1 MEERYNP
8 EKIEKRWQRH
18 WEENKTFK
26 VEEKGKKFY
35 LLEMFPYPSGKIH
48 MGHVRNYS
56 IGDIIGRFKRMRGFN
71 VLHPMGW
78 DAFGLPAEN
87 AAIQH
92 GIHPAKWTDENIDS
106 MRHQLKRMGFG
117 YDWDREVSTCSVD
130 YYKWG
135 QWLFL
140 KLYDLG
146 LVYKKKSQVNW
157 CESCQTVLANEQVEN
172 GLCWRCDNEV
182 DLKELPQWFFRITTY
197 AEELLADC
205 DKLTGW
211 PERVLTMQK
220 NWIGKSIG
228 AEIDFPIDGS
238 SESLTVFTTR
248 QDTVFGATF
257 MSIAPEHPMTP
268 KLSANTPQEE
278 EVKKFVEEIRKDDLL
293 KRTAIDYEKKGVF
306 TGACCINPFTKK
318 RIPIYVANFV
328 LMEYGT
334 GAIMAVPAHDQ
345 RDFEFAKKYDIP
357 VVVVIQPEGESLSSD
372 TMREAYVEDGTMV
385 SSGPFDG
392 KNNREAMD
400 DIIAYMEAQS
410 IGRKAVSYRLKDW
423 GLSRQ
428 RYWGN
433 PIPMITCG
441 DCGEVPVP
449 YEDLPV
455 KLMTAEEIEELKEK
469 GAEINQPWES
479 MFTDAFRKTTCPT
492 CGREALREV
501 DTMDTFVDSS
511 WYFLRYLSPHEDS
524 APFTRESADYWMPVD
539 QYIGGIEHAC
549 MHLLY
554 ARFFTKALRDAGL
567 HAIDEPFTNLLTQ
580 GMVIKDGAKMS
591 KSKGNVVDPDAL
603 IKRYGADTVRLFS
616 LFASPPEKDLDWSD
630 EGVEGAYRFLNRVWR
645 YVVDNLSSLKGVKPY
660 AGGAALEGSLK
671 TIHSLTHSTIRK
683 VTEDIEKRLHFNT
696 AISRIMELVN
706 ALYQWDERDKS
717 DLARSLLREAV
728 ETIVVLL
735 APFTPHMC
743 EEVWKELGNKA
754 DLADTLWKSY
764 SEDALKKDE
773 VLLIVQVNGK
783 VRGKVFVPDGAGE
796 DEAREVALGD
806 AKVQEWMK
814 GKTIKKTIYVP
825 NRIVNL
831 VVG

>member
-1 MEERYNP
+1 
-8 EKIEKRWQRH
+8 
-18 WEENKTFK
+18 
-26 VEEKGKKFY
+26 
-35 LLEMFPYPSGKIH
+35 
-48 MGHVRNYS
+48 
-56 IGDIIGRFKRMRGFN
+56 
-71 VLHPMGW
+71 
-78 DAFGLPAEN
+78 
-87 AAIQH
+87 
-92 GIHPAKWTDENIDS
+92 
-106 MRHQLKRMGFG
+106 GFG
-117 YDWDREVSTCSVD
+117 YDWGREVSTCSVD

-182 DLKELPQWFFRITTY
+182 DLKELPQWFFRITKY
-197 AEELLADC
+197 AEELLEGC

-211 PERVLTMQK
+211 PERVLTMQR

-228 AEIDFPIDGS
+228 AEIDFPVEGS
-238 SESLTVFTTR
+238 EASLKVFTTR

-257 MSIAPEHPMTP
+257 MSLAPEHPMSL
-268 KLSANTPQEE
+268 KLSEGTSQEE
-278 EVKKFVEEIRKDDLL
+278 AVKNFVEEIRKEDLID
-293 KRTAIDYEKKGVF
+293 RTNINYEKKGVF
-306 TGACCINPFTKK
+306 TGSYCINPFTKK

-328 LMEYGT
+328 LMGYGT

-345 RDFEFAKKYDIP
+345 RDYEFAKKFDIP
-357 VVVVIQPEGESLSSD
+357 VVVVIQPEGQSLSSD
-372 TMREAYVEDGTMV
+372 TMEKAYVENGTMV
-385 SSGPFDG
+385 NSGPFDG

-400 DIIAYMEAQS
+400 DIIEYMETQK
-410 IGRKAVSYRLKDW
+410 IGKRAISYRLKDW

-433 PIPMITCG
+433 PIPMITCE

-455 KLMTAEEIEELKEK
+455 RLTTAEEIEDLKRTGEK
-469 GAEINQPWES
+469 ISQPWDS
-479 MFTDAFRKTTCPT
+479 LFTDTFRKTKCPQ
-492 CGREALREV
+492 CGKDALREV

-511 WYFLRYLSPHEDS
+511 WYFFRYLSPNEENT
-524 APFTRESADYWMPVD
+524 PFTKEAAAYWMPVD

-567 HAIDEPFTNLLTQ
+567 HGIDEPFTNLLTQ

-591 KSKGNVVDPDAL
+591 KSKGNVVDPDGL

-630 EGVEGAYRFLNRVWR
+630 DGVEGSYRFLNRVWR
-645 YVVDNLSSLKGVKPY
+645 FVYDNLSIIKDVEPY
-660 AGGAALEGSLK
+660 AGSAGLEGSLK
-671 TIHSLTHSTIRK
+671 KIHSITHFTIK
-683 VTEDIEKRLHFNT
+683 QVTEDIEKRLHFNT
-696 AISRIMELVN
+696 AISRVMELVN
-706 ALYQWDERDKS
+706 ALYQWDERNKDA
-717 DLARSLLREAV
+717 LALSVLREAV
-728 ETIVVLL
+728 DAVVVLL
-735 APFTPHMC
+735 APFTPHIC
-743 EEVWKELGNKA
+743 EELWKELGNET
-754 DLADTLWKSY
+754 DLAETSWKSY
-764 SEDALKKDE
+764 SEEALKKDE

-783 VRGKVFVPDGAGE
+783 VRGKVLVPDGTGE
-796 DEAREVALGD
+796 EEARAAALGD
-806 AKVQEWMK
+806 TKVQEWME